1 MNETAVSPPISV
13 PRHDT
18 PSLGRQMLNKVPE
31 ITLYFWVIKILCTT
45 VGETAADLM
54 NEELGLGLTNTTYI
68 MSAALIAIL
77 IAQFRSR
84 KYIPGIYWLAVVLIS
99 IVGTLITDNL
109 VDNAGVELQ
118 TTTIAFSIAL
128 ALIFAVWYWS
138 ERTLSVHTIVTTRR
152 EAFYWLA
159 ILFTFALGTSAGD
172 LFAEKLELG
181 FLPSAG
187 IFAGAIAVVT
197 IAHFRFKL
205 NAILAFWIA
214 YILTRPLGASIGDYL
229 SQPVEE
235 TGLGLGTI
243 LTSVIFLVT
252 ILALVVY
259 LTISKRDLIA
269 VSSAEARLDGAPG
282 PDRATAAEPSI
293 LVVTNKTEA
302 TPALVEAMR
311 KRAAAGPARF
321 FLLLPNPD
329 HLPFD
334 RVSADTSDGEAV
346 LERALPRLQEQ
357 SGVEVEGRVANS
369 PNAYDDIVAALNGGE
384 YREIILETLPSHVS
398 HWLHVDLP
406 ERVAHLGYPL
416 TTVMATH

>member
-1 MNETAVSPPISV
+1 
-13 PRHDT
+13 
-18 PSLGRQMLNKVPE
+18 MLNKVPE

-68 MSAALIAIL
+68 MTAGLIAVL
-77 IAQFRSR
+77 IVQFRAR
-84 KYIPGIYWLAVVLIS
+84 KYIPGVYWLAVVLIS
-99 IVGTLITDNL
+99 VVGTLITDNL
-109 VDNAGVELQ
+109 VDNAGVPLQ
-118 TTTIAFSIAL
+118 TTTIAFSAAL
-128 ALIFAVWYWS
+128 ALVFAVWYWS
-138 ERTLSVHTIVTTRR
+138 ERTLSVHTIVTIKR

-187 IFAGAIAVVT
+187 IFAGAIAI
-197 IAHFRFKL
+197 IAVAHLRFKL
-205 NAILAFWIA
+205 NAILAFWLA

-243 LTSVIFLVT
+243 LTSVIFLTT

-259 LTISKRDLIA
+259 LTVTRKDLIA
-269 VSSAEARLDGAPG
+269 VTPAEARLDGQEEDG
-282 PDRATAAEPSI
+282 EPRV
-293 LVVTNKTEA
+293 LVVTNKTDA
-302 TPALVEAMR
+302 TPAVIEAVR
-311 KRAAAGPARF
+311 RRAIAGPARF
-321 FLLLPNPD
+321 FVLVPNPD
-329 HLPFD
+329 HLAFD
-334 RVSADTSDGEAV
+334 RNSTDTSLGERV
-346 LERALPRLQEQ
+346 LQRALPLLEEPAG
-357 SGVEVEGRVANS
+357 SEVEGRVAAS
-369 PNAYDDIVAALNGGE
+369 PNAYDDIVEELKKGD

-406 ERVAHLGYPL
+406 ERVAALGYPVQ
-416 TTVMATH
+416 TVTATH